1 MQLSQKDRFEPVK
14 KEDIN
19 HTLNYNLED
28 SILEAQTLFKLVI
41 TVAGNQ
47 TSHYSDAVTVSKHRD
62 IKKGTVSKQ

>member
-28 SILEAQTLFKLVI
+28 SILEAQTHFKLVV

-47 TSHYSDAVTVSKHRD
+47 TSHYSNAVTVSKHRD
-62 IKKGTVSKQ
+62 I